1 MPILPRYVQERVSP
15 SGDIS
20 YRFNPPQILVD
31 EGIVK
36 RESYGSDLK
45 QVRKIVKQHND
56 SIDKWRQEQLE
67 IVTVKPSSKVTDLIN
82 YYYQSNDF
90 NMLRDTT
97 KVDYRYF
104 LTILHQTMGW
114 RKYDKITS
122 KIAKQAYEDWVKR
135 GISFA
140 NHAATCASRVYN
152 YAIQM
157 EHATQN
163 PWTNIKRKN
172 TVQRKVTWSHGEVI
186 KFLDMA
192 YTDFEYRNIG
202 LIVQM
207 VYEWCQR
214 LGDMRTL
221 RWDNIDFT
229 YGRLELEQSKRRAE
243 VNLPISDNLLHMLKE
258 QQEDFGFQE
267 YVAPHP
273 RPMDGKYNPY
283 AMERL
288 SKVGRRVMRLAGLP
302 EELRLMDIRRTGVT
316 QMDKKGVSINQIM
329 SVTGHTHMASVK
341 PYLKH
346 SYTSANNALT
356 MRDVSVSLSE
366 TNNIESDTYEYKKY
380 NY

>member
-1 MPILPRYVQERVSP
+1 MSKLPRYVQEQVSS

-31 EGIVK
+31 EGVVK

-56 SIDKWRQEQLE
+56 NIDKWREKQLS
-67 IVTVKPSSKVTDLIN
+67 IIRIKPSSKVTDLIN

-90 NMLRDTT
+90 SMLRDTT

-114 RKYDKITS
+114 RRYDKVTT

-135 GISFA
+135 GVSFA

-152 YAIQM
+152 YAMQM

-163 PWTNIKRKN
+163 PWANIKRKN
-172 TVQRKVTWSHGEVI
+172 PEQRKVTWTHGDVI
-186 KFLDMA
+186 KFLDVA
-192 YTDFEYRNIG
+192 YSEFEYRNIG

-207 VYEWCQR
+207 AYEWCQR
-214 LGDMRTL
+214 LGDMRNL
-221 RWDNIDFT
+221 KWESIDLH
-229 YGRLELEQSKRRAE
+229 RQKLSLEQSKRRAE
-243 VNLPISDNLLHMLKE
+243 VTLPISDDLTEMLNA
-258 QQEDFGFQE
+258 QRNDFGFQE

-273 RPMDGKYNPY
+273 RPVDGVYNPY

-288 SKVGRRVMRLAGLP
+288 SKVGRRVMRLAGLS
-302 EELRLMDIRRTGVT
+302 EDLRLMDLRRTGVT
-316 QMDKKGVSINQIM
+316 QMDQKGVPINQIM
-329 SVTGHTHMASVK
+329 SVTGHNHMASVK

-346 SYTSANNALT
+346 SYDSANNALT
-356 MRDVSVSLSE
+356 MRNVSVSLSE
-366 TNNIESDTYEYKKY
+366 TNNIESDTYECKKY
-380 NY
+380 N

>member
-1 MPILPRYVQERVSP
+1 MPRLPRYVQERVSP
-15 SGDIS
+15 SGGIS

-31 EGIVK
+31 EGVVK
-36 RESYGSDLK
+36 RESYGADLK
-45 QVRKIVKQHND
+45 QVRKIVKQHNEN
-56 SIDKWRQEQLE
+56 IDKWREEQLM
-67 IVTVKPSSKVTDLIN
+67 TVRMNKATDRIN
-82 YYYQSNDF
+82 FYYQSNDF

-114 RKYDKITS
+114 RKYDKITP
-122 KIAKQAYEDWVKR
+122 KIAKQAYEDWVRR

-152 YAIQM
+152 YAMMM
-157 EHATQN
+157 EYATQN
-163 PWTNIKRKN
+163 PWANIKRK
-172 TVQRKVTWSHGEVI
+172 TSKQRKVTWSHGEII

-207 VYEWCQR
+207 AYEWCQR
-214 LGDMRTL
+214 LGDMRNL

-243 VNLPISDNLLHMLKE
+243 VSLPISDNLIHMLKE
-258 QQEDFGFQE
+258 QREDFGFQE

-273 RPMDGKYNPY
+273 RPMNGVYSPY

-316 QMDKKGVSINQIM
+316 QMDKEGVPINQIM
-329 SVTGHTHMASVK
+329 SVTGHSHMASVK

-346 SYTSANNALT
+346 SYDSANSALT
-356 MRDVSVSLSE
+356 MRNISVSLSE

-380 NY
+380 N